1 MYMGP
6 NLIVSMG
13 NKSVQPR
20 CQVKLRNKSN
30 MSTLLAPT
38 IQFTGF
44 MGNHKNEDMGAS
56 EQGLYTS
63 HLWQIDRETDAEER
77 I

>member
-1 MYMGP
+1 
-6 NLIVSMG
+6 
-13 NKSVQPR
+13 
-20 CQVKLRNKSN
+20 

-63 HLWQIDRETDAEER
+63 HLWQMNRETDAEER

>member
-1 MYMGP
+1 
-6 NLIVSMG
+6 
-13 NKSVQPR
+13 
-20 CQVKLRNKSN
+20 